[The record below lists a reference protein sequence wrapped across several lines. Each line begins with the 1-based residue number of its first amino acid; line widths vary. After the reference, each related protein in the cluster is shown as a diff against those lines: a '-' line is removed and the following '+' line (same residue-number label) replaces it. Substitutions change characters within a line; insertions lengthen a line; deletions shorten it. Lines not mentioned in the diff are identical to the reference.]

1 MQLVEE
7 AKRWLSTIVEG
18 PRPEALRSGSAEPT
32 TENVPEDGS
41 DEFMFWFTDFYEKHG
56 TKKEGSKIER
66 ICKQARQRF
75 LSGHRVR
82 IGGEVCQSVRD
93 VKGK

>member
-7 AKRWLSTIVEG
+7 AKRWLRTIVEG

-32 TENVPEDGS
+32 TEKVPEPES

-75 LSGHRVR
+75 LSSSRVR
-82 IGGEVCQSVRD
+82 IGGENIEKV
-93 VKGK
+93 